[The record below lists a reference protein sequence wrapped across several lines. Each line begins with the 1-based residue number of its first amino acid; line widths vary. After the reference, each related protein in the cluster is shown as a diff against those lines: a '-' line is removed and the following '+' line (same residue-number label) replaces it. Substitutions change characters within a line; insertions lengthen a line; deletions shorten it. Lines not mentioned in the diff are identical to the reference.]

1 MHEIYRVWEIKENK
15 LTSSQLIH
23 QDLITFNF
31 QIITI
36 ITIFWIISFIYEIYS
51 RKNLFRD
58 KIIRE
63 NLTHTFTFS
72 QWKFYSIKYK
82 IRMKKTRS
90 LSPFP
95 LFSFIVLKST
105 YLGILSL
112 FANCKT
118 NWSLEPR
125 IGCTYQWNSLFLKLR
140 HFCSN

>member
-1 MHEIYRVWEIKENK
+1 MHEICRVWEIKENK

-36 ITIFWIISFIYEIYS
+36 ITILFHLFTKFI
-51 RKNLFRD
+51 RD

-63 NLTHTFTFS
+63 NLIHTFTFS